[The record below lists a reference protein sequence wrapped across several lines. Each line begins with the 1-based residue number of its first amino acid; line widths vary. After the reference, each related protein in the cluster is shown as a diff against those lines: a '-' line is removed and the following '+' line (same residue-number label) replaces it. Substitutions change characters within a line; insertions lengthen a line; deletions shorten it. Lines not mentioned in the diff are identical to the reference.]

1 MSLNSSDFLIRS
13 EARIVLN
20 LIFFSVAFEVCHWIF
35 PQSEII
41 IFKLWLYPSKLR
53 LFSRFSGSRVHSCFL
68 NWLNAINNKCII
80 MVFHCQPF
88 IYIYIYIYIYIFK
101 MIGLRKFKEFA
112 KKTYETEWN
121 FSTIADVFL
130 VILQIIP
137 SIDFMFLLDDETLKV
152 ALLLR
157 TSCL

>member
-1 MSLNSSDFLIRS
+1 
-13 EARIVLN
+13 
-20 LIFFSVAFEVCHWIF
+20 
-35 PQSEII
+35 
-41 IFKLWLYPSKLR
+41 
-53 LFSRFSGSRVHSCFL
+53 
-68 NWLNAINNKCII
+68 
-80 MVFHCQPF
+80 MVFQCQPF
-88 IYIYIYIYIYIFK
+88 IYIYIYIYIYIFN